1 MILLELIMPSLK
13 DLRNRI
19 TSVKSTKKITS
30 AMKMV
35 AAAKLKRAQE
45 NAEKTRP
52 YAEKMK
58 EVVSSLIGKIN
69 QDTFRFGNK
78 NKSNNNI
85 LLIICSSDRGLCGGF
100 NSSIIKFTKKLT
112 AKYKDE
118 GKKINFLFVGKKAY
132 QSLKRTES
140 SLIIDTLSDFANPS
154 IKFEIASSI
163 RDKLLELFFK
173 KEIGECYLIYTKFK
187 SAISQSVE
195 IQKLLP
201 VQNETTPENTNTKII
216 SYDYEPSE
224 EIILDEIIPRN
235 IAIQIHS
242 ALLENLAS
250 EQGSR
255 MTAMDNATR
264 NANDMIDNLTLFYNR
279 SRQAL
284 ITSELIEIISGAEAV

>member
-1 MILLELIMPSLK
+1 MPSLK

-19 TSVKSTKKITS
+19 SSVKSTKKITS

-35 AAAKLKRAQE
+35 AAAKLKRAQD

-52 YAEKMK
+52 YADKMSTI
-58 EVVSSLIGKIN
+58 VDSLV
-69 QDTFRFGNK
+69 K
-78 NKSNNNI
+78 NKSSKEFKFSEKRTNKAKNI
-85 LLIICSSDRGLCGGF
+85 LLIICSADRGLCGGF
-100 NSSIIKFTKKLT
+100 NGSIIKFSKKL
-112 AKYKDE
+112 AEELNKD
-118 GKKINFLFVGKKAY
+118 GFKTSFIFVGKKAY
-132 QSLKRTES
+132 FSLKRRYGES
-140 SLIIDTLSDFANPS
+140 TIEFFSDIANPS
-154 IKFEIASSI
+154 IKFDLASSI
-163 RDKLLELFFK
+163 RDKILQLFLENS
-173 KEIGECYLIYTKFK
+173 IDECHLIYTKFK
-187 SAISQSVE
+187 SAISQTVE
-195 IQKLLP
+195 SIQLLP
-201 VQNETTPENTNTKII
+201 LKSEQNNIESETKD
-216 SYDYEPSE
+216 SYDFEPDE
-224 EIILDEIIPRN
+224 EVILDEIIPKN